1 MDLQN
6 TAYNGPPPL
15 TELRMS
21 AIAAVPTG
29 ELVALALAVG
39 ASGLISGTVAGLL
52 GVGGGIVVVPVLY
65 QALSFLGV
73 DEAVRMPL
81 AVGTSLATIIPTS
94 IRSTLSHNAKG
105 AVDWSVLKTWAMPT
119 FLGVV
124 LGTWFAALVGGQGLK
139 AVFAVGAASLGL
151 FMLLGREEWR
161 LGDDVPKGWTSWPL
175 GLANGCLSVMMGI
188 GGGTFGVTV
197 MTLFGAPIHRAVAT
211 AAGFG
216 LIIAVPGAIGMIVNG
231 WNASGLP
238 PYSLGYVSLVGLALI
253 VPATIVSAPWGV
265 ALAHR
270 LSRRALRLAFG
281 TFLCLTAARMA
292 LALWG

>member
-1 MDLQN
+1 MNLD
-6 TAYNGPPPL
+6 TI
-15 TELRMS
+15 S
-21 AIAAVPTG
+21 TG
-29 ELVALALAVG
+29 ELTALALAVG
-39 ASGLISGTVAGLL
+39 LSGLIAGTVAGLL
-52 GVGGGIVVVPVLY
+52 GVGGGIVLVPVLY
-65 QALSFLGV
+65 QALGFLGV

-94 IRSTLSHNAKG
+94 IRSTLSHNKKG
-105 AVDWSVLKTWAMPT
+105 AVDWPVLCTWALPT
-119 FLGVV
+119 LAGV
-124 LGTWFAALVGGQGLK
+124 LIGTWLVNLIGGKGLT
-139 AVFAVGAASLGL
+139 AVFATGAGVLGL
-151 FMLLGREEWR
+151 FMLLGREDWR
-161 LGDDVPKGWTSWPL
+161 LGSDVPKGLWSWPL

-216 LIIAVPGAIGMIVNG
+216 LIIAVPGAAGMILNG

-238 PYSLGYVSLVGLALI
+238 PYALGYVSLIGLALI

-265 ALAHR
+265 ALAHS

-281 TFLCLTAARMA
+281 SFLCLTAARMA
-292 LALWG
+292 WAYFG